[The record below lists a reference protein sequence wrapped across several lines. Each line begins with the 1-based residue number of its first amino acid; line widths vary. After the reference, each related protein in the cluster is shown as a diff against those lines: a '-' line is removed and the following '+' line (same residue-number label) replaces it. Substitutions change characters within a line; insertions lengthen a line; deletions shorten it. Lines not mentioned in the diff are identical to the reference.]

1 MLKVSFAYDMTGNQS
16 IIFRYSEMVLRLI
29 SCKHIKYKYS
39 YSPNKKVG
47 QEFRVRRW
55 KKNPISLSIIHSY
68 SASDSELHI
77 FRSKIKI
84 ISIKRE
90 DLMEIFKAH
99 KRYIDNIG
107 LNLNDKNQLK
117 DAIPD

>member
-16 IIFRYSEMVLRLI
+16 IIFRYSEMILRLI
-29 SCKHIKYKYS
+29 SCKHIKYS

-55 KKNPISLSIIHSY
+55 KRGPISLSIAY
-68 SASDSELHI
+68 SPASHI
-77 FRSKIKI
+77 FGSKIKI